1 MKWGRLAVAASNT
14 FVWELTGFNAPGT
27 IEFYRIELTHRRKT
41 MRGLSIAAAVVAG
54 IVVVSSS
61 AGAHEEHDNGHGPT
75 AFTAMTPILNVASV
89 EASIEHYTSVLGFNK
104 DWDWPAEEEDKTF
117 ASVSNGEVHVF
128 LAENSQGAR
137 PVWIYYNVGDV
148 DKLHE
153 EYVAAGAVVSQEP
166 GDRPWGARE
175 MLVEDLDGHVLRIG
189 GPPSAGEHGEGE
201 EEHDEGEEGGH

>member
-1 MKWGRLAVAASNT
+1 
-14 FVWELTGFNAPGT
+14 
-27 IEFYRIELTHRRKT
+27 
-41 MRGLSIAAAVVAG
+41 MRSRSIAVVAVVAG
-54 IVVVSSS
+54 IVVISSIV
-61 AGAHEEHDNGHGPT
+61 GAHEEHDNGHGPT

-117 ASVSNGEVHVF
+117 ASISNGEVHVF
-128 LAENSQGAR
+128 LSENSQGTR

-153 EYVAAGAVVSQEP
+153 EYAAAGAVINQEP
-166 GDRPWGARE
+166 ADKPWGARE

-189 GPPSAGEHGEGE
+189 GSPSEEEHGESE
-201 EEHDEGEEGGH
+201 EGHDESE

>member
-1 MKWGRLAVAASNT
+1 
-14 FVWELTGFNAPGT
+14 
-27 IEFYRIELTHRRKT
+27 
-41 MRGLSIAAAVVAG
+41 MRGRSIAAAVVAG
-54 IVVVSSS
+54 ITVGVSSI
-61 AGAHEEHDNGHGPT
+61 ADAHEENDNGHGST
-75 AFTAMTPILNVASV
+75 AFTAMMPILNVASV

-117 ASVSNGEVHVF
+117 ASISNGEVHVF

-153 EYVAAGAVVSQEP
+153 EYVAAGAVITQEP
-166 GDRPWGARE
+166 VDRPWGARE

-189 GPPSAGEHGEGE
+189 GRPSEGEGGEGE
-201 EEHDEGEEGGH
+201 DGHSESEEEGD

>member
-1 MKWGRLAVAASNT
+1 
-14 FVWELTGFNAPGT
+14 
-27 IEFYRIELTHRRKT
+27 
-41 MRGLSIAAAVVAG
+41 MRGRTIVAAVVVIG
-54 IVVVSSS
+54 IAVGAV
-61 AGAHEEHDNGHGPT
+61 AHEDHAGESGPT

-117 ASVSNGEVHVF
+117 ASISNGAVHVF
-128 LAENSQGAR
+128 LAENGQGAR

-153 EYVAAGAVVSQEP
+153 EYAAAGATIKQEP
-166 GDRPWGARE
+166 VDEPWGARE

-189 GPPSAGEHGEGE
+189 GPPSGGEGGE
-201 EEHDEGEEGGH
+201 EEEDGH